1 MMFTVS
7 ETPLCTLTVVDISG
21 SAVMC
26 TVGGTPLCTLTVD
39 NISDSTVT
47 CTVGGHYCVH

>member
-1 MMFTVS
+1 MFTVS

-26 TVGGTPLCTLTVD
+26 TVGGDTIVYT
-39 NISDSTVT
+39 DS
-47 CTVGGHYCVH
+47 G